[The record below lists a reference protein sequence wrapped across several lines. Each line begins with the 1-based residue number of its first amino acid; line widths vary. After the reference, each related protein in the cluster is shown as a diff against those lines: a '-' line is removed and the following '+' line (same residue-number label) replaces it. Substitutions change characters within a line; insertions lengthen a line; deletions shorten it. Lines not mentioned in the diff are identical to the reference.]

1 MNKSVR
7 LRFVDIARGIGM
19 LAIIAGHFGVPAIV
33 RVVFTFHIPVFYMIT
48 GYFMEKEPVSLFL
61 RKKVKTLLMPYFIT
75 CIVVVLLQ
83 GLSALFHGMDV
94 AETLWIWIKAG
105 FYGAGSTYHLPESF
119 TAIGAIWFLLAT
131 FWGSLLMQFVLRRNQ
146 YAQVIGVIALFVFG
160 YITANRFIWLP
171 FDIQPGCC
179 AVLYMYIGHVARIK
193 EDEIR
198 KFMRKAWPA
207 AFLVWFAF
215 ICTFTSFALVR
226 CDYGRGVVDIAASLC
241 ACYCIFFISERLDRF
256 DVRSVRALTYI
267 GRNSL
272 IILCIHLVEMDLI
285 DWWSVVDQL
294 QVIGVPRLCGIGI
307 AVGLKMVII
316 FGGTLIITGL
326 KINRE
331 KCFGSR

>member
-1 MNKSVR
+1 MNKSDR
-7 LRFVDIARGIGM
+7 LRFVDIARGIGI
-19 LAIIAGHFGVPAIV
+19 LSIIVGHFGIPAIV
-33 RVVFTFHIPVFYMIT
+33 RVVFTFHIPVFYLIT

-83 GLSALFHGMDV
+83 SLSALFHGMDV

-105 FYGAGSTYHLPESF
+105 FYGAGSSYHLPEPF

-146 YAQVIGVIALFVFG
+146 YAQVIEVIALFVFG

-193 EDEIR
+193 EDGIR
-198 KFMRKAWPA
+198 KVMDKAWPA
-207 AFLVWFAF
+207 AFFVWLAF
-215 ICTFTSFALVR
+215 ICTFTSFSLVR
-226 CDYGRGVVDIAASLC
+226 CDYGRGPVDIAASLC
-241 ACYCIFFISERLDRF
+241 ACYCIFFISEKLDRLDGRT
-256 DVRSVRALTYI
+256 VWTLANI
-267 GRNSL
+267 GRYSL

-285 DWWSVVDQL
+285 DWWSVVDQTSNHWHSKAL
-294 QVIGVPRLCGIGI
+294 WYRLLLW
-307 AVGLKMVII
+307 V
-316 FGGTLIITGL
+316 
-326 KINRE
+326 
-331 KCFGSR
+331 